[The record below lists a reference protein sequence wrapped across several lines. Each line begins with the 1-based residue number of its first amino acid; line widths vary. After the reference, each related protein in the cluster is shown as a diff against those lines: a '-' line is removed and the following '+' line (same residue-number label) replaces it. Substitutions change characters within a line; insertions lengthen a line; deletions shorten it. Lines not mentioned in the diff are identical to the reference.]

1 MKETEQEFIAESSA
15 TRIAISALVSTV
27 REMFFSHMYDAKKK
41 DKQIIGIAK
50 KSFDK
55 LYYEFDKLEI
65 ADNIFYD
72 SLVEKFHNHAQDM
85 NEQDRRDIFS
95 TFVSVID
102 YTCVEHGDK
111 VMYTDKYIIYHISL
125 VVRQLARQF
134 CKNPSEQVKQQ
145 TVELL
150 NHFEERRQEIKTIL
164 LENYGVSEV
173 SKEN

>member
-1 MKETEQEFIAESSA
+1 
-15 TRIAISALVSTV
+15 
-27 REMFFSHMYDAKKK
+27 
-41 DKQIIGIAK
+41 
-50 KSFDK
+50 
-55 LYYEFDKLEI
+55 
-65 ADNIFYD
+65 
-72 SLVEKFHNHAQDM
+72 M

-164 LENYGVSEV
+164 LENHGVSEV
-173 SKEN
+173 PKEN